1 MIYDFVLSTGD
12 STVSGCSSDVLQ
24 TNTFTL
30 FHNQAGTSQE
40 RFYYDR
46 NLNTGQSDLSPYL
59 NGQNLF
65 QEIPQVTQLS
75 NEIVYTIETGDLFT
89 KGSEA
94 SIYDLSELYFDSTT
108 PANSTSNISY
118 NIITGGIF
126 AGVGDSGLSLNSG
139 ISGEY
144 SVSNFND
151 YHYFLN
157 GIKVYSGAGVG
168 IIVGA
173 GTTQGWQIG
182 FGVGATGPQAV
193 ITELNKNQFKYTAHR
208 KRIRTTETTGRYPDN
223 VYGSGFIET
232 RNNFYVNGILQTED
246 SYLELY
252 TGVSLIKT
260 GFDATISGGLTE
272 SLSGSSYIL

>member
-1 MIYDFVLSTGD
+1 MIYDLVLSTGD
-12 STVSGCSSDVLQ
+12 TSVSGCSSDILQ

-30 FHNQAGTSQE
+30 FHNQAGTSQT

-46 NLNTGQSDLSPYL
+46 NLSTGQSDLSPYL

-94 SIYDLSELYFDSTT
+94 SIYDRSELYFDSTT
-108 PANSTSNISY
+108 PANSASNISY
-118 NIITGGIF
+118 NIITGGMF
-126 AGVGDSGLSLNSG
+126 AGIGDSGLSLNSG

-157 GIKVYSGAGVG
+157 GIKVYSGDGVG
-168 IIVGA
+168 ITVGA
-173 GTTQGWQIG
+173 GTTQGWQIS
-182 FGVGATGPQAV
+182 FGVGATAV
-193 ITELNKNQFKYTAHR
+193 EGVVTNQNKNKFKYTAHR
-208 KRIRTTETTGRYPDN
+208 KRIRTTEATGRYPDN

-232 RNNFYVNGILQTED
+232 RNNFYVNGILQPEEN
-246 SYLELY
+246 YLELY

-260 GFDATISGGLTE
+260 GFDATISGGFPE
-272 SLSGSSYIL
+272 PLSGSSYTL